1 MKIQNFSISLGTILR
16 AIIINLMELKEA
28 KDRFIHT
35 WGTLSTQWGINRTMS
50 QIHALLLLS
59 DKALN
64 ADEIMEDLQI
74 SRGNV
79 NMNLRDLISWG
90 LIFKQ
95 LIPGERKEYFV
106 AEKDIWKVTR
116 QISRERRRRELTP
129 LLDAMKDIK
138 TGLKNDQSKE
148 AGDIL
153 KVINDIDSVASLAD
167 STLELIS
174 KEENQWLISAF
185 TKLSKKG

>member
-1 MKIQNFSISLGTILR
+1 
-16 AIIINLMELKEA
+16 MELTESKE
-28 KDRFIHT
+28 RFIHA
-35 WGTLSTQWGINRTMS
+35 WGTLSAQWGINRTMS

-64 ADEIMEDLQI
+64 ADEIMKELQI

-95 LIPGERKEYFV
+95 LIPGERKEYFI
-106 AEKDIWKVTR
+106 AEKDIWKATR

-129 LLDAMKDIK
+129 LLDTMAELK
-138 TGLKNDQSKE
+138 TGLKGDKSAE
-148 AGDIL
+148 AQEML
-153 KVINDIDSVASLAD
+153 KIVNDIDGIAQLAD
-167 STLELIS
+167 GTLNLVEKS
-174 KEENQWLISAF
+174 DNQWLITAL
-185 TKLSKKG
+185 TKLFGAAK

>member
-1 MKIQNFSISLGTILR
+1 
-16 AIIINLMELKEA
+16 MELKEA
-28 KDRFIHT
+28 RDRFIHT

-129 LLDAMKDIK
+129 LIDTMQDLK
-138 TGLKNDQSKE
+138 TGLKTNQSKE
-148 AGDIL
+148 AEGIL
-153 KVINDIDSVASLAD
+153 KVINDINDVALLAD
-167 STLELIS
+167 STLEIIG
-174 KEENQWLISAF
+174 KEENQWLVNTFS
-185 TKLSKKG
+185 KLAKRD

>member
-1 MKIQNFSISLGTILR
+1 
-16 AIIINLMELKEA
+16 MELKEA

-59 DKALN
+59 EKALN
-64 ADEIMEDLQI
+64 ADEIMEELQI

-129 LLDAMKDIK
+129 LLDTMSDIK
-138 TGLKNDQSKE
+138 NGLKDTEESKNL
-148 AGDIL
+148 L
-153 KVINDIDSVASLAD
+153 KIVNDINAVAILAN
-167 STLELIS
+167 STLDLIS
-174 KEENQWLISAF
+174 KEENQWLVSTFSKISR
-185 TKLSKKG
+185 KE

>member
-1 MKIQNFSISLGTILR
+1 
-16 AIIINLMELKEA
+16 MELKEA

-64 ADEIMEDLQI
+64 ADEIMEELQI

-129 LLDAMKDIK
+129 LLDAMQDIR
-138 TGLKNDQSKE
+138 TGLKDKDSEEVQ
-148 AGDIL
+148 GIL
-153 KVINDIDSVASLAD
+153 KIVNEIDAVASLAD

-174 KEENQWLISAF
+174 KEESQWLVSTFARIHQ
-185 TKLSKKG
+185 KG

>member
-1 MKIQNFSISLGTILR
+1 
-16 AIIINLMELKEA
+16 MELKEA

-59 DKALN
+59 EKALN
-64 ADEIMEDLQI
+64 ADEIMEELQI

-129 LLDAMKDIK
+129 LLDAMQDIR
-138 TGLKNDQSKE
+138 TGLKDKNSDEVQ
-148 AGDIL
+148 GIL
-153 KVINDIDSVASLAD
+153 KIVNEIDAVASLAD

-174 KEENQWLISAF
+174 REESQWLVNSFARISQ
-185 TKLSKKG
+185 KG

>member
-1 MKIQNFSISLGTILR
+1 MHKTY
-16 AIIINLMELKEA
+16 MEIKEA

-59 DKALN
+59 EKALN
-64 ADEIMEDLQI
+64 ADEIMEELQI

-129 LLDAMKDIK
+129 LLDAVNELKD
-138 TGLKNDQSKE
+138 GLKDQKSPE
-148 AGDIL
+148 AKSML
-153 KVINDIDSVASLAD
+153 KIVNDIDTVASLAD
-167 STLELIS
+167 STLDLITKS
-174 KEENQWLISAF
+174 ESQWLVNTF
-185 TKLSKKG
+185 LQLGKKS

>member
-1 MKIQNFSISLGTILR
+1 
-16 AIIINLMELKEA
+16 MELKEA

-116 QISRERRRRELTP
+116 QISRERRRRELNP
-129 LLDAMKDIK
+129 LLDTMQEIRN
-138 TGLKNDQSKE
+138 GLKANSSIE
-148 AGDIL
+148 AKGIL
-153 KVINDIDSVASLAD
+153 KIVEDIDSVASLAD

-174 KEENQWLISAF
+174 KEENQWLINTFS
-185 TKLSKKG
+185 KLQKK